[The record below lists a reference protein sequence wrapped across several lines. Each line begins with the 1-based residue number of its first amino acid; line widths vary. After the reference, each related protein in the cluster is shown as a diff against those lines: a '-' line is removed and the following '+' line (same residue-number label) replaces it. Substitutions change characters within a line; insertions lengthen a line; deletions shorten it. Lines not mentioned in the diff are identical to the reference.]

1 MEWILKKEELAK
13 LAQILDLKNH
23 QGIYLLSGDLASG
36 KTTLVKALVNALGSK
51 AKVTSPTFL
60 TALDYGNHIYHYDI
74 YNKDLKEL
82 FALGFLEEIE
92 KEGWHFIEWGDENLA
107 KILQQIGL
115 PFCRIIINIEQ
126 NQRKYSIQGT
136 LCTH

>member
-1 MEWILKKEELAK
+1 MELILSQKELFK
-13 LAQILDLKNH
+13 LCEALDLKNH
-23 QGIYLLSGDLASG
+23 RGIYLLSGNLASG
-36 KTTLVKALVNALGSK
+36 KTTLVKAMVNALGSK

-60 TALDYGNHIYHYDI
+60 TALEYGNQIYHYDI
-74 YNKDLKEL
+74 YNKDLKEI

-115 PFCRIIINIEQ
+115 PFCHIIISIESQ
-126 NQRKYSIQGT
+126 KRKYNIIQG
-136 LCTH
+136 